1 VYPLLHTQSSKLW
14 LPTTEKEKT
23 GQNTQ
28 APPTNED
35 TLLLYFPAGQSVH
48 MSRHA
53 SMLTL
58 PAGDIVLS
66 GQDWQLSEV
75 ELSPVEYFPAGQFM
89 QGSLPAAALYL
100 PASHLSHPSPNS
112 SGVCPASQSRGST
125 DIGVEKNVV
134 VLEDKKCATVVL
146 GIVGAGVVAD
156 KLVRAAEVVG
166 EGVELDVGAVVGAGV
181 ELDVGAGD
189 VVDVV
194 GSGVVEVVGAA
205 EEVDVMTAVVG
216 VLELLMVQVSSVPAR
231 KINTMRGTKM
241 MKNNLTQNQGK
252 ERA

>member
-1 VYPLLHTQSSKLW
+1 
-14 LPTTEKEKT
+14 
-23 GQNTQ
+23 
-28 APPTNED
+28 
-35 TLLLYFPAGQSVH
+35 
-48 MSRHA
+48 
-53 SMLTL
+53 MLTL

-75 ELSPVEYFPAGQFM
+75 EMSPVEYFPAGQFM

-100 PASHLSHPSPNS
+100 PASHLTQPSPNS

-166 EGVELDVGAVVGAGV
+166 EGVELDVGAVVGAGVELDVGAVVGAGV

>member
-1 VYPLLHTQSSKLW
+1 
-14 LPTTEKEKT
+14 
-23 GQNTQ
+23 
-28 APPTNED
+28 
-35 TLLLYFPAGQSVH
+35 
-48 MSRHA
+48 
-53 SMLTL
+53 MLTL
-58 PAGDIVLS
+58 PAGDIVLF

-75 ELSPVEYFPAGQFM
+75 ELSHVEYFPAGQSK
-89 QGSLPAAALYL
+89 QGPVPAVALYF
-100 PASHLSHPSPNS
+100 PASHLTHPPPMS
-112 SGVCPASQSRGST
+112 SGMYPASQSRGST
-125 DIGVEKNVV
+125 DVGVEKNVV

-205 EEVDVMTAVVG
+205 EEVDVMTAVVV

-231 KINTMRGTKM
+231 KINTMRGTKT

>member
-1 VYPLLHTQSSKLW
+1 
-14 LPTTEKEKT
+14 
-23 GQNTQ
+23 
-28 APPTNED
+28 
-35 TLLLYFPAGQSVH
+35 
-48 MSRHA
+48 
-53 SMLTL
+53 MLTL

-75 ELSPVEYFPAGQFM
+75 EMSPVEYFPAGQFM

-100 PASHLSHPSPNS
+100 PASHLTQPSPNS

-166 EGVELDVGAVVGAGV
+166 EGVELDVGAGDVVDVVGSGGV

-205 EEVDVMTAVVG
+205 EEVDVMTAVVV

-231 KINTMRGTKM
+231 KINTMRGTKT

>member
-1 VYPLLHTQSSKLW
+1 
-14 LPTTEKEKT
+14 
-23 GQNTQ
+23 
-28 APPTNED
+28 
-35 TLLLYFPAGQSVH
+35 
-48 MSRHA
+48 
-53 SMLTL
+53 MLTL

-66 GQDWQLSEV
+66 GQDWQLSDV
-75 ELSPVEYFPAGQFM
+75 EMSPVEYFPAGQFM

-100 PASHLSHPSPNS
+100 PASHLTQPSPNS

-181 ELDVGAGD
+181 ELDVGAVVGAGVELDVGAGDVVDVVGSGVVELDVGAGD

-205 EEVDVMTAVVG
+205 EEVDVMTAVVV

-231 KINTMRGTKM
+231 KINTMRGTKT